1 MSPRAA
7 AGGLVV
13 DLDGVLRIWDPGIVA
28 SAERRAGLPPGALD
42 RAAFADAATLRAVVT
57 GRISDAEWRAGI
69 AARLVAVHGEAAAG
83 AVADWSGPC
92 GEVDQRV
99 LAVLREQRRSRPV
112 ALPSNAT
119 DRLPRDLQRLGLDGG
134 LDAVVNSSELG
145 LAKPDPEVFVAVCSA
160 LGLPP
165 YRCLFVDDQQVNVD
179 AAARVG
185 LRAHPYR
192 GPGEPAAVL
201 QDGSG

>member
-1 MSPRAA
+1 
-7 AGGLVV
+7 
-13 DLDGVLRIWDPGIVA
+13 
-28 SAERRAGLPPGALD
+28 
-42 RAAFADAATLRAVVT
+42 
-57 GRISDAEWRAGI
+57 
-69 AARLVAVHGEAAAG
+69 
-83 AVADWSGPC
+83 VADWSGPC

-112 ALPSNAT
+112 ALLSNAT
-119 DRLPRDLQRLGLDGG
+119 DRLPRDLQWLGLDGE

>member
-7 AGGLVV
+7 DAALVV
-13 DLDGVLRIWDPGIVA
+13 DLDGVLRIWDPEIVA
-28 SAERRAGLPPGALD
+28 SAEHGPVCPRAHSTARRSPTRPLCGPSSPAGSATPSGAPGSPHGWSPS
-42 RAAFADAATLRAVVT
+42 T
-57 GRISDAEWRAGI
+57 GRPRPERWPTGRAPAGRSTSASSPSSGSS
-69 AARLVAVHGEAAAG
+69 AA
-83 AVADWSGPC
+83 
-92 GEVDQRV
+92 
-99 LAVLREQRRSRPV
+99 PV

-119 DRLPRDLQRLGLDGG
+119 DRLPRDLQRLGLDGE

-185 LRAHPYR
+185 LRAHLYR
-192 GPGEPAAVL
+192 GPGELAAVL